1 MTGDKNKRGHR
12 MKLKAIASLAT
23 AVAGFALGTNAWAA
37 DAAGPALKAG
47 HEYMI
52 ATNYPNN
59 LHVVDLASDSLYKTC
74 RLPDAF
80 GPGTAMMAPDN
91 KTAFILNN
99 HFGDLYGVDLDDC
112 KTVFHAKLSR
122 NPGEKVRSMFSFAL
136 SPDGKELYTTVNPTQ
151 VMSDHYV
158 VKQPRLEVF
167 RTSDGLDAKPVRSFP
182 MPRQVYLMRAADDGS
197 LFVAGPDIYKMDVQT
212 GKYEVAVPGRNW
224 QRPNYS
230 APDVLYFWPHQTPN
244 HEFSMLY
251 TTAKFKDEKQD
262 LATADFIYGY
272 VSIDLKTGKPTVQ
285 DFAPLTELYFTGLR
299 SPKDPNQMFGVLNRL
314 AKYDI
319 REQKLIKAANL
330 EHTYYCVAFNTK
342 GSKLYLAG
350 TFNDIAV
357 FDPDSLEK
365 VKNIKLPGGDMAITT
380 TQVFIR

>member
-23 AVAGFALGTNAWAA
+23 AVAGFALGANAWAA

-122 NPGEKVRSMFSFAL
+122 NPGRRCVRC
-136 SPDGKELYTTVNPTQ
+136 SP
-151 VMSDHYV
+151 
-158 VKQPRLEVF
+158 
-167 RTSDGLDAKPVRSFP
+167 
-182 MPRQVYLMRAADDGS
+182 
-197 LFVAGPDIYKMDVQT
+197 
-212 GKYEVAVPGRNW
+212 
-224 QRPNYS
+224 
-230 APDVLYFWPHQTPN
+230 
-244 HEFSMLY
+244 
-251 TTAKFKDEKQD
+251 
-262 LATADFIYGY
+262 
-272 VSIDLKTGKPTVQ
+272 
-285 DFAPLTELYFTGLR
+285 
-299 SPKDPNQMFGVLNRL
+299 SP
-314 AKYDI
+314 
-319 REQKLIKAANL
+319 
-330 EHTYYCVAFNTK
+330 
-342 GSKLYLAG
+342 
-350 TFNDIAV
+350 
-357 FDPDSLEK
+357 
-365 VKNIKLPGGDMAITT
+365 
-380 TQVFIR
+380 

>member
-1 MTGDKNKRGHR
+1 
-12 MKLKAIASLAT
+12 MKLQFFGSLAATSIGLAAISLAT
-23 AVAGFALGTNAWAA
+23 AVGLALGVPAA
-37 DAAGPALKAG
+37 VAAETGPALKVG
-47 HEYMI
+47 HEYLI

-80 GPGTAMMAPDN
+80 GPGTAVMAPDH

-99 HFGDLYGVDLDDC
+99 HYGDLYGIDLDDC
-112 KTVFHAKLSR
+112 KTVFHAKLSQQA
-122 NPGEKVRSMFSFAL
+122 NEKARSMFSFAL
-136 SPDGKELYTTVNPTQ
+136 SPDGKELYATVNPTQ
-151 VMSDHYV
+151 MMNDHYV
-158 VKQPRLEVF
+158 VKQPRLAVYD
-167 RTSDGLDAKPVRSFP
+167 TASGLDAKPVRSFP
-182 MPRQVYLMRAADDGS
+182 MPRQIYLMRAADDGS
-197 LFVAGPDIYKMDVQT
+197 LYVAGPDIYKMDVQT
-212 GKYEVAVPGRNW
+212 GKYEVAVAGRNW
-224 QRPNYS
+224 QRPLYS
-230 APDVLYFWPHQTPN
+230 APDVLYFWPHQTPF

-251 TTAKFKDEKQD
+251 TTAKFKDDKQD
-262 LATADFIYGY
+262 LATADYIYGY
-272 VSIDLKTGKPTVQ
+272 VSIDLKTGKSTVQ

-319 REQKLIKAANL
+319 KQQKLLKATNL
-330 EHTYYCVAFNTK
+330 EHSYYCVAFNTQ